1 MNFTQVVS
9 ALVLS
14 LAAMTASALSDN
26 YVLGDITLDGTAWTD
41 ATSTIT
47 MGETYALTIGLGYER
62 PGLAVFTPN
71 STAGFVAGHT
81 LSLQVGG
88 AEIGSAMATS
98 PFDTDMVSLC
108 TTLFFCGPRVQQVDN
123 ASWLLTGVLTF
134 GESVGTPGIHNVA
147 FSANDV
153 DEFSRAI
160 TVAAAPE
167 INAVPAP
174 GTLAIFA
181 LGLFGLAGA
190 RRLKQRR

>member
-47 MGETYALTIGLGYER
+47 MGETYALTIGLSYER
-62 PGLAVFTPN
+62 PLWAINGNSSAGYVANPAFGLEVNGLA
-71 STAGFVAGHT
+71 
-81 LSLQVGG
+81 
-88 AEIGSAMATS
+88 IGSASAAEPLES
-98 PFDTDMVSLC
+98 DSRQLC
-108 TTLFFCGPRVQQVDN
+108 STLFCFPLVSQISS
-123 ASWLLTGVLTF
+123 AEWLLTGSLNF
-134 GESVGTPGIHNVA
+134 GELAGGVGIHNVS

-181 LGLFGLAGA
+181 LGLFGLVGA